1 MLRDL
6 VAKRDH
12 NPLLTD
18 SKSSISF
25 GQDKIRDESSSSINY
40 LLESVESEKQEPPN
54 ILVIDDEPMNVLVFQ
69 NLLAQEGLTV
79 DVSQSGYEGIQYVQD
94 RVIKVE
100 KGEAQM
106 YKVIFLDYSMPD
118 LDGP

>member
-54 ILVIDDEPMNVLVFQ
+54 ILVIDDEPMNVL
-69 NLLAQEGLTV
+69 AQEGLTA